1 MTARARSRRKLNLGK
16 LSPLRLRLPE
26 DSQAPGPT
34 WGKLGGAGRGKVE
47 KERVENRNSDSRLFD
62 RRSIKIKICT
72 LSYIIYGR

>member
-34 WGKLGGAGRGKVE
+34 WGKLGGVWRGSGE
-47 KERVENRNSDSRLFD
+47 KERVENIHSANRNSVS
-62 RRSIKIKICT
+62 
-72 LSYIIYGR
+72 